1 MTEQNSFPRHVHLVG
16 AIGLD
21 TVSET
26 FATVGRILGNRLV
39 RVPDGEPGGRRMWI
53 AWQFPLLRANPY
65 LQAVPPAPG
74 ASVINFPLMRLAD
87 GVDPRE
93 LTFCELGYAREA
105 RASYLDFKAAQ
116 SAGQIPS
123 HARFQ
128 VSLPTP
134 YAVVSAFCARDE
146 HQPAIERAYER
157 AMAREVEMLCA
168 QIPHRALA
176 IQWDVCPEMLVW
188 DGRLPRMANLF
199 ADPHAEMLARLE
211 RVCNYVPPDVELG
224 FHLCYGDV
232 DGRHFIEPQ
241 DAARM
246 VELANALTRALSR
259 PIAYF
264 HMPVPMERADAEY
277 FRPLAGLKLGP
288 GTELYLGCVHAA
300 DGVEGT
306 RRRIAA
312 ARAFAPDF
320 GIATECGMG
329 RCKTP
334 EVVARLL
341 EIHAGAAAP
350 A

>member
-1 MTEQNSFPRHVHLVG
+1 MTDPHSSPRRIHLVG

-21 TVSET
+21 TVAET
-26 FATVGRILGNRLV
+26 FSTVGRILGDRLV

-65 LQAVPPAPG
+65 LQAVAPPPG
-74 ASVINFPLMRLAD
+74 ASAINFPLMRLAD
-87 GVDPRE
+87 GVDPGE
-93 LTFCELGYAREA
+93 LSFCELGYAREA
-105 RASYLDFKAAQ
+105 RASYADFTAAQ
-116 SAGQIPS
+116 AAGRLPS

-157 AMAREVEMLCA
+157 AMTRELDMLCA
-168 QIPHRALA
+168 QIPHGSLA

-188 DGRLPRMANLF
+188 DGRLPRMKDLF
-199 ADPHAEMLARLE
+199 TDPHEQILSRLE
-211 RVCNYVPPDVELG
+211 RVSGQVPRDVQLG

-241 DAARM
+241 DAGKM
-246 VELANALTRALSR
+246 VELANALTRRLSR

-264 HMPVPMERADAEY
+264 HMPVPAGRSDAEY
-277 FRPLAGLKLGP
+277 FRPLAGLALGP
-288 GTELYLGCVHAA
+288 GTELYLGCVHVA

-312 ARAFAPDF
+312 ARAFVADF

-334 EVVARLL
+334 EVVTRLL

>member
-1 MTEQNSFPRHVHLVG
+1 MTDPHSPPRRVHLVG

-26 FATVGRILGNRLV
+26 FSTVGRILGNRLV

-65 LQAVPPAPG
+65 LQAVAPPPG
-74 ASVINFPLMRLAD
+74 TSVINFPLMRLAD
-87 GVDPRE
+87 GVDPHE

-105 RASYLDFKAAQ
+105 RASYADFAAAQ
-116 SAGQIPS
+116 SAGQLPS

-146 HQPAIERAYER
+146 HQATIEGAYER
-157 AMAREVEMLCA
+157 AMAREVDTLCA
-168 QIPHRALA
+168 QIPHRSLA

-188 DGRLPRMANLF
+188 DGGLPRMAGLF
-199 ADPHAEMLARLE
+199 ADPHAEMLARLG
-211 RVCNYVPPDVELG
+211 RVSGYVPPDVELG

-241 DAARM
+241 DAGRM
-246 VELANALTRALSR
+246 VELANALTRSVRR

-264 HMPVPMERADAEY
+264 HMPVPIGRSDAEY

-288 GTELYLGCVHAA
+288 GTELYLGCVHAT
-300 DGVEGT
+300 DGVGGT

-312 ARAFAPDF
+312 AQPFVSEF

-334 EVVARLL
+334 EVVTRLL

>member
-1 MTEQNSFPRHVHLVG
+1 MTDPHSPPRHVHLVG

-21 TVSET
+21 TVAET
-26 FATVGRILGNRLV
+26 FSTVGRILGNRLV

-65 LQAVPPAPG
+65 LQAVAPAPG

-87 GVDPRE
+87 GVNPSE

-105 RASYLDFKAAQ
+105 RASYADFAAAQ
-116 SAGQIPS
+116 AAGQLPP

-146 HQPAIERAYER
+146 HQTAIERAYER

-168 QIPHRALA
+168 QIPHRSLA
-176 IQWDVCPEMLVW
+176 IQWDVCPEMIVW
-188 DGRLPRMANLF
+188 DGRLPRVAGLF
-199 ADPHAEMLARLE
+199 ADPHAEMLARLA
-211 RVCNYVPPDVELG
+211 RVSGYVPPDVELG

-241 DAARM
+241 DAGRM

-264 HMPVPMERADAEY
+264 HMPVPVGRSDAEY

-288 GTELYLGCVHAA
+288 GTELYLGCVHAT
-300 DGVEGT
+300 DGVEGA

-312 ARAFAPDF
+312 AHAFVSEF

-334 EVVARLL
+334 QVVSRLL

>member
-1 MTEQNSFPRHVHLVG
+1 MTETHSPPRHVHLVG

-26 FATVGRILGNRLV
+26 FSTVGRILGHRLV

-53 AWQFPLLRANPY
+53 AWQFPMLRANPY
-65 LQAVPPAPG
+65 LQAVAPPLG
-74 ASVINFPLMRLAD
+74 GSVISFPLVRLAD
-87 GVDPRE
+87 GVDPRD

-105 RASYLDFKAAQ
+105 RASYMEFAEARAAGRLP
-116 SAGQIPS
+116 AD
-123 HARFQ
+123 ARFQ

-134 YAVVSAFCARDE
+134 YAVVSAFCVRDE
-146 HQPAIERAYER
+146 HQAAIESAYER
-157 AMAREVEMLCA
+157 AMEREVRMLCA
-168 QIPHRALA
+168 NIPHRSLA
-176 IQWDVCPEMLVW
+176 IQWDVCSEMLVW
-188 DGRLPRMANLF
+188 DGRLPRMAQLF
-199 ADPHAEMLARLE
+199 ADPRTEMLARLE
-211 RVCNYVPPDVELG
+211 RVSGYVPSDVELG

-241 DAARM
+241 DTGRM
-246 VELANALTRALSR
+246 VELANALTRRLSR

-264 HMPVPMERADAEY
+264 HMPVPMQRADADY
-277 FRPLAGLKLGP
+277 FRPLAGLELGA

-300 DGVEGT
+300 DGVEGA

-312 ARAFAPDF
+312 AREFVSDF

-341 EIHAGAAAP
+341 EIHAGATAP